1 MNDQIKIDE
10 KEKVILREAT
20 EPDPNTCGQPG
31 SQSSASRRN
40 SAAQPED
47 NARVE
52 SSSPLP
58 NDTTSDTTPKQ
69 NSDVGAKLDSTKK
82 ENKAATQSNESLVAL
97 AMHPDTPEKE
107 WLDACHELNSRNI
120 SLPCKPPKRVNKARR
135 IQLAGL
141 ALLLCTVV
149 GAAIGSYW
157 QKQSTPASAALT
169 EPPYNQT
176 AATVQ
181 TITIKNKIAIKLAN
195 SIHERGMS
203 NTETAKYLGIPEET
217 VKEILRGKASE
228 LPLQKKIELL
238 YALDVPVSVS
248 FNKDKNWQ
256 RSGMGDV
263 QKEDCEEALKF
274 YTRLIAQTPDDSSA
288 YFQRAQT
295 HSDLRQ
301 YEQAVKDYTKA
312 LELKPDLNPALNNR
326 EGIYMTTGRFDKA
339 LQDNDELLRREPGDW
354 GNYSMRGIILQQLGK
369 LDEALVALNK
379 AVEMAPQRPG
389 PLWNRASVLEE
400 KHKYKEAVAD
410 LSSILEKDPTS
421 SAARDKIGELT
432 KKISH

>member
-20 EPDPNTCGQPG
+20 ESEPLACEQAALQASDSNRNSTSQPNGIANNEPNTSPPG
-31 SQSSASRRN
+31 ATAGATATNTSSN
-40 SAAQPED
+40 SE
-47 NARVE
+47 
-52 SSSPLP
+52 
-58 NDTTSDTTPKQ
+58 
-69 NSDVGAKLDSTKK
+69 AKLDSTKK

-157 QKQSTPASAALT
+157 QKQSTPASTALT

-181 TITIKNKIAIKLAN
+181 TITIKNKISIKLAN
-195 SIHERGMS
+195 SIHEKGMS
-203 NTETAKYLGIPEET
+203 NTETAKYLGVPEET
-217 VKEILRGKASE
+217 VKEILRGKASG

-312 LELKPDLNPALNNR
+312 LELKPDLNSALNNR

-389 PLWNRASVLEE
+389 PLWNRASVLEDM
-400 KHKYKEAVAD
+400 HKYKEAVAD
-410 LSSILEKDPTS
+410 LSTILEKDPTY
-421 SAARDKIGELT
+421 SAARDKLGSLT
-432 KKISH
+432 KKISR